1 MDPEEN
7 LNGFCEQE
15 EEEDVH
21 AVELK
26 ALGVAT
32 CVASPAGCCGCLF
45 TVIAVMVGFAVYIV
59 FFPVCLSFN
68 FTDFKVINSEISND
82 YYQKLLAEDT
92 KFSTLG
98 SESNSR
104 RRLIFEEQDIF
115 GIEERRIRRRLQTEL
130 YGYNLWTSKD
140 FYYRAIAAIY
150 LNVFYYSKETNN
162 ILTEELLNIC
172 HAVEQGIK
180 SFNGYHN
187 HSLIYKETDTKIEL
201 LFPGIS
207 PLYLESAP
215 GSFLNYIYPQIILGN
230 YVFNGNGDVLT
241 LEGNDIEET
250 IRTYK
255 DVGDLTEFF
264 DFSFDFI
271 NVSSK
276 YLAAIYP
283 FGYKNENETK
293 DELYNWVSTYKIGFF
308 DKLGSSVTNKIGIAF
323 ADSRGVILE
332 NELYY
337 YLAQDLNLAIW
348 SLLLIY
354 IVVYLYCR
362 SFYITSL
369 GLLGVCSSF
378 IPCFAIYHMI
388 WGESFNLVNMVALWV
403 ILGIGADDIFVF
415 MSSYRRA
422 PLESVNGTII
432 PNHLRLA
439 FAYREAGSAM
449 FVTSFTTACSFF
461 SLCLSTINPL
471 PQFGWF
477 LGSLV
482 LCNFVLVMSY
492 FPCILQSY
500 VWFVMACMKFKCHL
514 KCCNKWLSVAVPR
527 PDQYDP
533 KQLDKQ
539 QSVKVLKRS
548 SNIAIPAAVNNN
560 TPHTPQSLQ
569 KRPSY
574 NRQSSNK
581 FIIPGADY
589 IDEQNNSNI
598 DEQNNSKHSA
608 QSSAPAQLMRQLTRK
623 LDAGGGFSAETHFS
637 DCTNLYFVIMRRG
650 LGVTLIVIVLILT
663 SIFAYTATLIT
674 LPQETAKLLPENTN
688 WGAVT
693 TAISKMDI
701 DESQFS
707 GYSTSSGE
715 STGQIIAVTTSKPSI
730 PPTQPR
736 PTYAPTQPSIQPIPS
751 PTPLPTTPIPT
762 PSPTSNTNNPTYLP
776 SKFPSIQPSKNP
788 TPSPVNNPTIS
799 PTTINPTITPSINPS
814 ISPTTITIE
823 PTINPSSSPTKS
835 PSAPTNTFT
844 PSISPSITTIQ
855 PTLSPSI
862 ITSQPTSSPSYIPSI
877 SPSKNPSITPTIT
890 TIIPSI
896 TPTKSPSTISPTD
909 TPSITPSI
917 TPTNNPSYIP
927 SIAPSTYPSISPTVT
942 TITPSITP
950 TTTPTK
956 SPTFAGCGSSLL
968 LDLIFILDSSGS
980 VYDSE
985 YINWQ
990 SELDFAKAIVN
1001 SSLPTD
1007 SKIGCINF
1015 SGCGSSTSFEDCK
1028 KNNKLKKM
1036 WGLTDYG
1043 IPNDKLL
1050 VYDRFA
1056 SMGPSD
1062 FNQGWTWTDEALQI
1076 ALNEFRGNSSI
1087 DRSRMIII
1095 LTDGYPQP
1103 EDLPNKIQHEPCIV
1117 NYPKVGETYISP
1129 TLQALRD
1136 EKVLIIAIGIQM
1148 AQDKLDKY
1156 IKCLVEDIDN
1166 YFFAADDFGA
1176 LASLATVISDIVCS
1190 GETYSPSSTPTTFPS
1205 NPTALSS
1212 IHPSSSPTPS
1222 PTNSDIHVYVSK
1234 TGVDLNYCNRTS
1246 PCLTIN
1252 YTYNCF
1258 LGNNGCDTQKYNG
1271 NGMID

>member
-1 MDPEEN
+1 
-7 LNGFCEQE
+7 
-15 EEEDVH
+15 
-21 AVELK
+21 
-26 ALGVAT
+26 
-32 CVASPAGCCGCLF
+32 
-45 TVIAVMVGFAVYIV
+45 
-59 FFPVCLSFN
+59 
-68 FTDFKVINSEISND
+68 
-82 YYQKLLAEDT
+82 
-92 KFSTLG
+92 
-98 SESNSR
+98 
-104 RRLIFEEQDIF
+104 
-115 GIEERRIRRRLQTEL
+115 
-130 YGYNLWTSKD
+130 
-140 FYYRAIAAIY
+140 
-150 LNVFYYSKETNN
+150 
-162 ILTEELLNIC
+162 
-172 HAVEQGIK
+172 
-180 SFNGYHN
+180 
-187 HSLIYKETDTKIEL
+187 
-201 LFPGIS
+201 
-207 PLYLESAP
+207 
-215 GSFLNYIYPQIILGN
+215 
-230 YVFNGNGDVLT
+230 
-241 LEGNDIEET
+241 
-250 IRTYK
+250 
-255 DVGDLTEFF
+255 
-264 DFSFDFI
+264 
-271 NVSSK
+271 
-276 YLAAIYP
+276 
-283 FGYKNENETK
+283 
-293 DELYNWVSTYKIGFF
+293 
-308 DKLGSSVTNKIGIAF
+308 
-323 ADSRGVILE
+323 
-332 NELYY
+332 
-337 YLAQDLNLAIW
+337 
-348 SLLLIY
+348 
-354 IVVYLYCR
+354 
-362 SFYITSL
+362 
-369 GLLGVCSSF
+369 
-378 IPCFAIYHMI
+378 
-388 WGESFNLVNMVALWV
+388 
-403 ILGIGADDIFVF
+403 
-415 MSSYRRA
+415 
-422 PLESVNGTII
+422 
-432 PNHLRLA
+432 
-439 FAYREAGSAM
+439 
-449 FVTSFTTACSFF
+449 
-461 SLCLSTINPL
+461 
-471 PQFGWF
+471 
-477 LGSLV
+477 
-482 LCNFVLVMSY
+482 MSY

-956 SPTFAGCGSSLL
+956 SPTFAIPVNPSFKCINSDTLLEQIATGKGLQCTIGTQGKNPDDPFLNSLL
-968 LDLIFILDSSGS
+968 D
-980 VYDSE
+980 
-985 YINWQ
+985 IN
-990 SELDFAKAIVN
+990 
-1001 SSLPTD
+1001 
-1007 SKIGCINF
+1007 
-1015 SGCGSSTSFEDCK
+1015 
-1028 KNNKLKKM
+1028 
-1036 WGLTDYG
+1036 
-1043 IPNDKLL
+1043 
-1050 VYDRFA
+1050 
-1056 SMGPSD
+1056 
-1062 FNQGWTWTDEALQI
+1062 
-1076 ALNEFRGNSSI
+1076 
-1087 DRSRMIII
+1087 
-1095 LTDGYPQP
+1095 
-1103 EDLPNKIQHEPCIV
+1103 
-1117 NYPKVGETYISP
+1117 
-1129 TLQALRD
+1129 
-1136 EKVLIIAIGIQM
+1136 
-1148 AQDKLDKY
+1148 
-1156 IKCLVEDIDN
+1156 
-1166 YFFAADDFGA
+1166 
-1176 LASLATVISDIVCS
+1176 
-1190 GETYSPSSTPTTFPS
+1190 
-1205 NPTALSS
+1205 
-1212 IHPSSSPTPS
+1212 
-1222 PTNSDIHVYVSK
+1222 
-1234 TGVDLNYCNRTS
+1234 GVDTKLE
-1246 PCLTIN
+1246 P
-1252 YTYNCF
+1252 
-1258 LGNNGCDTQKYNG
+1258 
-1271 NGMID
+1271 